1 MTQVSLAL
9 PRKPCFPIYP
19 ATEAALLPL
28 PWRTSFSSLLL
39 TPGALVAPRPG
50 FASNSPSPSPF
61 HLPRVLHPSLS
72 SGDVRSTC
80 ALLSSPSPAQPP
92 SSIPGL
98 ALTGPLLAVQSSC
111 LPPSLCP
118 ASYHT
123 RCLVSTIRCPVYT
136 SHSCPSPPIISW
148 CKPPP
153 LYQGPPR
160 KPSPPSNSPRYL
172 QAGKVGMGAGIVYYV
187 RLLGLQAKASPTLPP
202 PSSTSTVVCKA
213 FLQKGEGPALPPPCS
228 GRSPA
233 CRQQKPALL

>member
-28 PWRTSFSSLLL
+28 PWRTSISSLLL

-61 HLPRVLHPSLS
+61 HLPSPTHSIHPSPPEML
-72 SGDVRSTC
+72 GPPVPYC
-80 ALLSSPSPAQPP
+80 PVHLLPTPP
-92 SSIPGL
+92 SIPGL
-98 ALTGPLLAVQSSC
+98 ALTGPLLAVQFSC

-118 ASYHT
+118 ASYRT

-172 QAGKVGMGAGIVYYV
+172 QAGKAGMGAGIVYYV
-187 RLLGLQAKASPTLPP
+187 RLLGLQAKASPTSKQHIHSGLQGLLTERRG
-202 PSSTSTVVCKA
+202 PSSASTLLWA
-213 FLQKGEGPALPPPCS
+213 FSCL
-228 GRSPA
+228 
-233 CRQQKPALL
+233 